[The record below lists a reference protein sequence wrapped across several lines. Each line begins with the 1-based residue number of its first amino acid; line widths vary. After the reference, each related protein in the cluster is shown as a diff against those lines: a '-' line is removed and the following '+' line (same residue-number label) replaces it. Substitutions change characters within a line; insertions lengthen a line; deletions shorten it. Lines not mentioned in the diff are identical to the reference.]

1 MTASYRA
8 VNMSLVVG
16 ICLSVILT
24 TGYGLANCHHR
35 LRNIYPTFDSLPVLE
50 DVGEPL
56 ILTSYIQS
64 GDVDIARK
72 LAKVSE
78 EPFVGLVT
86 SYSGYLT
93 VNPDLNSNLFFW
105 FFPAEFG
112 YEEAPLLLWLQGGPG
127 VSSLF
132 GLFGE
137 NGPFS
142 VDETGSKLITRPSSW
157 HRNHSIIYIDSP
169 VGTGYSFTERD
180 EGYATNQTQI
190 GSELYTAL
198 LQFLWLFPEL
208 QTHDFFI
215 TGESYAGKYIP
226 ALGYTIYKNNPL
238 SDLKINLK
246 GLAIGNGFTDPLTQS
261 RSADLLFSLGL
272 IDRKYADGLRSR
284 EDQFVEALSTG
295 NYSEAY
301 NINAGISDVY
311 SGVCRIE
318 NEYNY
323 LDNAPSHFDDGSYT
337 IFVQDA
343 DVRRALHVG
352 NSSFSNGDLVS
363 EHLVDEL
370 LVSVKPWVEELLNNS
385 FRVVFYNGQLDLAV
399 PYMASEAMFQTLNFD
414 GAEEY
419 ARANRTWWYVEGVL
433 AGYFKSAGTLT
444 EILVRDAGHMV
455 PTDQPAYALDL
466 LRRVIEDRFD

>member
-1 MTASYRA
+1 
-8 VNMSLVVG
+8 MSLVG

-24 TGYGLANCHHR
+24 TSYGLANCHHR
-35 LRNIYPTFDSLPVLE
+35 LRNVYPTFDSLPVLE

-64 GDVDIARK
+64 GDVDMARK
-72 LAKVSE
+72 LAK
-78 EPFVGLVT
+78 
-86 SYSGYLT
+86 
-93 VNPDLNSNLFFW
+93 
-105 FFPAEFG
+105 FG

-198 LQFLWLFPEL
+198 VQFLWLFPEL
-208 QTHDFFI
+208 QTRDFFI

-246 GLAIGNGFTDPLTQS
+246 GNGTPIGLAIGNGFTDPLTQS

-284 EDQFVEALSTG
+284 EDQFVEALLTG

-301 NINAGISDVY
+301 NINAGFSDVY

-399 PYMASEAMFQTLNFD
+399 PYMASEAMFQTFNFD

>member
-1 MTASYRA
+1 
-8 VNMSLVVG
+8 MSLVVG

-24 TGYGLANCHHR
+24 TSYGLANCHHR
-35 LRNIYPTFDSLPVLE
+35 LRNVYPTFDSLPVLE

-64 GDVDIARK
+64 GDVDMARK
-72 LAKVSE
+72 L
-78 EPFVGLVT
+78 
-86 SYSGYLT
+86 
-93 VNPDLNSNLFFW
+93 
-105 FFPAEFG
+105 AEFG

-198 LQFLWLFPEL
+198 MQFLWLFPEL
-208 QTHDFFI
+208 QTRDFFI

-246 GLAIGNGFTDPLTQS
+246 GNGTPIGLAIGNGFTDPLTQS

-284 EDQFVEALSTG
+284 EDQFVEALLTG

-301 NINAGISDVY
+301 NINAGFSDVY

-385 FRVVFYNGQLDLAV
+385 FRVVFYNSQLDLAV
-399 PYMASEAMFQTLNFD
+399 PYMASEAMFQTFNFD

-419 ARANRTWWYVEGVL
+419 VRANRTWWYVEGVL